1 MANRPPNLLIV
12 EDDLDAAELL
22 RETLAD
28 HYGCDT
34 TTHVTRVAEALA
46 LDLDRFD
53 LVLSDLNLPD
63 GTGLE
68 LIVQM
73 LAQRADLPI
82 VMVTSESGL
91 DVATEAIRIGA
102 YDYVVKAGDYL
113 FTVPLVVQKN
123 LAVWR
128 TKQDNLTLHRK
139 LEQTL
144 DEVRIKNQQLEEL
157 VKQLEQQATTDP
169 LTGLANRRSIQQQLE
184 RSFAEAERYGSD
196 LACAMIDLDG
206 FKQVN
211 DGLGHQTGDKLL
223 QTAARVLS
231 ANCRRSDVAGRYGG
245 DEFVLLLPQTDP
257 PTAMG
262 VLDRIREQ
270 FIEAVAPLV
279 GELPCNMSMG
289 LACVSVNRATSA
301 DQLVALADAA
311 LYEAKDAGKGRT
323 RLHGAEP
330 KTPNYTV

>member
-1 MANRPPNLLIV
+1 MTQTAPRLLIV

-22 RETLAD
+22 RETLTD
-28 HYGCDT
+28 HYGRDH
-34 TTHVTRVAEALA
+34 TTHVTRVAEAMA
-46 LDLDRFD
+46 QDLDRFD

-73 LAQRADLPI
+73 LAVREDLPI

-123 LAVWR
+123 LAVWKI
-128 TKQDNLTLHRK
+128 KQDNLRLQHE

-144 DEVRIKNQQLEEL
+144 DEVRVKNQQLEEL

-169 LTGLANRRSIQQQLE
+169 LTGLANRRSIQKQLE

-211 DGLGHQTGDKLL
+211 DRLGHQAGDKLL

-257 PTAMG
+257 ATAMG

-270 FIEAVAPLV
+270 FIEAAAPLV
-279 GELPCNMSMG
+279 DGHPCNMSMG
-289 LACVSVNRATSA
+289 LACVSVNETANA

-311 LYEAKDAGKGRT
+311 LYEAKAAGKGRT

-330 KTPNYTV
+330 KEPTYSV